1 MAVHLIKLAVGV
13 DSIEHLSQLQV
24 RRRLEN
30 RGVLHHL
37 TRNTPKRSKELIDD
51 GSIYW
56 VIKGFI
62 RVRQRIIGFEEAIGR
77 GGKRRCAICLDP
89 QLIRVCLTPQKPLQG
104 WRYLNPL
111 MSPKD
116 LGGEDVNE
124 EEYLPE
130 KLFNELKSLGLI

>member
-13 DSIEHLSQLQV
+13 DSIEHLSQIQG

-30 RGVLHHL
+30 RGGLRHL
-37 TRNTPKRSKELIDD
+37 TRNTPKRSKELIGE

-62 RVRQRIIGFEEAIGR
+62 RVRQRIIGFEEAIGG

-89 QLIRVCLTPQKPLQG
+89 QLIRVCLTPQKPIQG
-104 WRYLNPL
+104 WRYLDPL

-116 LGGEDVNE
+116 LGRKYFDKE
-124 EEYLPE
+124 EHLPE
-130 KLFNELKSLGLI
+130 KLFNELKNLDLI

>member
-13 DSIEHLSQLQV
+13 DSIEHLSQIQD
-24 RRRLEN
+24 RRRHEN
-30 RGVLHHL
+30 TGVLRHL

-62 RVRQRIIGFEEAIGR
+62 RVRQKIIGFEEAIGR
-77 GGKRRCAICLDP
+77 GGKRRCAICLHP
-89 QLIRVCLTPQKPLQG
+89 QLIRVCLTPQRPIQG
-104 WRYLNPL
+104 WRYLDPL

-116 LGGEDVNE
+116 LCGRDLNE
-124 EEYLPE
+124 EEYFPE